1 MSHPKIATC
10 DCIQAK
16 LPVELKNTPAIYY
29 RSIESDRMRKK
40 KQIMRKFSEKKC
52 GTICRLYNRQIVK
65 FGKFER
71 LSHTVE
77 ISVYMRK
84 FQQYGKAFRTYRTR
98 ETKSTSKSY
107 PQFKLFNRMHIIFAN
122 FDICLTFTWH
132 FLTSISSFTQFFCS
146 TSAHF
151 TCRHR
156 CCVRERPQLSNQVF
170 S

>member
-1 MSHPKIATC
+1 
-10 DCIQAK
+10 
-16 LPVELKNTPAIYY
+16 
-29 RSIESDRMRKK
+29 
-40 KQIMRKFSEKKC
+40 MRKFSEKKC

-132 FLTSISSFTQFFCS
+132 FLTSISSFTQFPVALQL
-146 TSAHF
+146 TSRADIVVAFVNVHSLVTRYF
-151 TCRHR
+151 PR
-156 CCVRERPQLSNQVF
+156 N
-170 S
+170 